1 MEIKAVYE
9 KMLPRFRELF
19 GEGEPTLYFAPG
31 RVNLIGEHT
40 DYNGGH
46 VLPCAI
52 SLGIWALAV
61 RREGNRVRVGSMNF
75 DDRPPTETGRS
86 GIELR
91 VEWGWANYP
100 LGMLSTL
107 EAHRYPIPS
116 GLDILFWGEL
126 PVGAGLSSS
135 AALEVLTACVVN
147 DLFGLR
153 IDRLNMAIMG
163 QETENRFI
171 GTQCGIMDQ
180 FAVSM
185 GRKGCAV
192 LLNCAALTHLYA
204 PLYITGYQIVIAD
217 TNRRQSAGRED
228 YNLRCRQCEAACEAI
243 RRVRPIRTLCEL
255 SVEDFNRLESEIP
268 DPVNLRRAR
277 HAVTENQRTLDA
289 ARALSLA
296 DLRTF
301 GLLMRASHLSLRDDY
316 EVTCPELDALAE
328 LAWRQPGVI
337 GARMTGAGFG
347 GCTVNVVERHL
358 VSRFIRDVGAGYELQ
373 MGCAPR
379 FYVADAADG
388 AAKVRLPK

>member
-192 LLNCAALTHLYA
+192 LLNCAALTHLYVL
-204 PLYITGYQIVIAD
+204 LYSGGYQIVIAD

-268 DPVNLRRAR
+268 DPVNRRRGLR
-277 HAVTENQRTLDA
+277 
-289 ARALSLA
+289 
-296 DLRTF
+296 
-301 GLLMRASHLSLRDDY
+301 
-316 EVTCPELDALAE
+316 
-328 LAWRQPGVI
+328 
-337 GARMTGAGFG
+337 
-347 GCTVNVVERHL
+347 
-358 VSRFIRDVGAGYELQ
+358 
-373 MGCAPR
+373 
-379 FYVADAADG
+379 VADGLCPQVLRGGRSGRRREGQVAQIGGRAAPL
-388 AAKVRLPK
+388 ACLLIFS